1 MNSNI
6 ITVDFGGTKILS
18 ALLSNNQIIQREKT
32 PTEISHGPKG
42 IVADIASSIKALLA
56 KGAMAEKDISAI
68 ALGVPGTVN
77 PESGIISVAPNLGI
91 KNYNIK
97 ESLQSYFSIPVII
110 ENDVNLA
117 GLGIKKFEFKNS
129 VNNMLI
135 VFVGT
140 GIGSSL
146 FFNGQIYRGSSFY
159 AGEIG
164 HMKIDGF
171 GNLSGN
177 SSVTFEETASR
188 TAIVKNIITKIN
200 NGSSSRLSKH
210 LRKGKKIKSS
220 ALAKSIYCNDEL
232 VINEMG
238 KACSVIGRVLGS
250 ITTLLNLDTI
260 VLGGGVVEAAGDFM
274 LDRITNS
281 FKEAVLPGPGEAVKI
296 VVTNLGDDAPLYGG
310 VALAEEFIVK

>member
-164 HMKIDGF
+164 HMKTDGF